1 MPATH
6 VRSWKKLTHGV
17 TSMPKQII
25 NQLKIMAH
33 IKKSCCYCHLHSD
46 LGYGIRLKR
55 L

>member
-6 VRSWKKLTHGV
+6 VRSWKKLTNGV